1 MAKNPAT
8 NPAGNPS
15 ESDPKLPII
24 PLNLALDIDLDEADD
39 AQEADDQEEGGGDPL
54 LEDPVRVYLMQMG
67 RIPMLSRDEEVEA
80 ARKIEATR
88 WHFRNLMLSSD
99 FMLQAAYDMLQRI
112 GNGQLRLDRTIEVS
126 VTNRLEKKRI
136 LLRLVP
142 NLATLKHLLAEN
154 RKDYYLAVNR
164 LNSKKVRHD
173 AWRRLV
179 VRRNKCVRLIEE
191 MNLRFTRLYPVFVRL
206 KALNDR
212 MQALYTMLNS
222 GQTLPVNA
230 AELRSELVCLMRQ
243 TQETPRTL
251 HRKIAATTEWQTRHD
266 AAKRVLSAGNLRLV
280 VSIAKKYRNRGMSF
294 LDLIQEGNTGLM
306 RAVDKFEY
314 KRGYKFSTYATWWI
328 RQAIT
333 RAIADQSRTIR
344 VPVHMIDTMTKIRSV
359 IGDLVQELGREPSPE
374 ETADRAKLSL
384 DDTRVIM
391 KMARQPLSLDQP
403 VGEHEE
409 SYFGEFLE
417 DYRDDDPL
425 YDANQQALKIRIE
438 EAMEHLN
445 YRERE
450 ILKLRYGLT
459 DGYAY
464 TLEEVGRIFSVTRE
478 RVRQI
483 ESKAVRK
490 LQQPYRARTLSG
502 FLDGPDP
509 NLEGSPVENY

>member
-1 MAKNPAT
+1 MAKNPAAASHHSSD
-8 NPAGNPS
+8 N
-15 ESDPKLPII
+15 DPKLPVI
-24 PLNLALDIDLDEADD
+24 PLNLAIDIDLDDTDEVAEVPEHDD
-39 AQEADDQEEGGGDPL
+39 GNEDPL

-67 RIPMLSRDEEVEA
+67 RIPMLDREEEIES

-88 WHFRNLMLSSD
+88 WHFRNMMLAND
-99 FMLQAAYDMLQRI
+99 FMLHAACDMLQRI
-112 GNGQLRLDRTIEVS
+112 GAGQLRLDRTIEVS

-136 LLRLVP
+136 LMRLGP
-142 NLATLKHLLAEN
+142 NLTTLRHLLAQN
-154 RKDYYLAVNR
+154 RQDYMFAVNR
-164 LNSKKVRHD
+164 RHPRKLRHD

-191 MNLRFTRLYPVFVRL
+191 MNLRFSRLYPVFLRL
-206 KALNDR
+206 RALNDR
-212 MQALYTMLNS
+212 MQALYTMLH
-222 GQTLPVNA
+222 NA
-230 AELRSELVCLMRQ
+230 QIAPAQRAELRNELVCLMRQ
-243 TQETPRTL
+243 THETPRTL
-251 HRKIAATTEWQTRHD
+251 QRKISATLEWQTRHD

-359 IGDLVQELGREPSPE
+359 VGDLVQELGREPSPE
-374 ETADRAKLSL
+374 ETADRAQLSL

-409 SYFGEFLE
+409 NYFGEFLE

-425 YDANQQALKIRIE
+425 YESNQQALKSRIE

-509 NLEGSPVENY
+509 NLEGSPVENC